1 MAKKRVFVAGRYGP
15 RFNLVLEAIG
25 EAAVKASN
33 SLGVSVEVVRPD
45 QLRTGTTILR
55 SIRDWIQQADVVIA
69 DVSGNS
75 PNVLWETGFAQ
86 ASGKKVLLLSE
97 DTGDVPFD
105 LHDYRVLL
113 YQSTA
118 PLNSLVARLVDALV
132 DILREPSLKARKHP
146 RKALPRR
153 RRKVFISYSHADDT
167 FLHRILI
174 HLRPLERKGL
184 LDLWSDTKIKAGDRW
199 REEIRKALRGARL
212 AVLLISADFLASN
225 FIETDE
231 LPPLLVAAEE
241 KGARIIPIIVKPS
254 RFVRDDRLSRF
265 QALNDPKEPLIH
277 MSEGQR
283 EDIYARLAET
293 IEIELNPA
301 SSG

>member
-1 MAKKRVFVAGRYGP
+1 
-15 RFNLVLEAIG
+15 VLEAIG

-45 QLRTGTTILR
+45 QLRTGTAILR
-55 SIRDWIQQADVVIA
+55 SIRDWIEQADVVIA

-86 ASGKKVLLLSE
+86 AYGKKVLLLSE

-105 LHDYRVLL
+105 LYDHRVLL

-132 DILREPSLKARKHP
+132 DILREPSLKARRHP
-146 RKALPRR
+146 RKALPR

-199 REEIRKALRGARL
+199 REEIRRALRGARL